1 MDVAGRKR
9 YHYRHHP
16 ETITQKTTMQLTK
29 EDALRAYA
37 RMMNTLDASHL
48 EPFLADDFHYAS
60 QMVFE
65 EITSRDDF
73 LAYITPKLR
82 TIADAGA
89 IAYAEMAWDDSRGAA
104 RAEPCVVMAQNDK
117 DNLVATVLAE
127 VGDGKIRRLD
137 MCIIPPPTQMRRTG
151 EYP

>member
-1 MDVAGRKR
+1 MKLSKFKISLRFILNIKM
-9 YHYRHHP
+9 
-16 ETITQKTTMQLTK
+16 KLLQLTK

-48 EPFLADDFHYAS
+48 EPLLADDFHYAS

-89 IAYAEMAWDDSRGAA
+89 IAYAEMAWDERRGGGGP
-104 RAEPCVVMAQNDK
+104 EPCVVMAQNDK
-117 DNLVATVLAE
+117 DNLVATVLAK

-137 MCIIPPPTQMRRTG
+137 MCIIPSPTQMRRTG

>member
-1 MDVAGRKR
+1 
-9 YHYRHHP
+9 
-16 ETITQKTTMQLTK
+16 MQLTK

-37 RMMNTLDASHL
+37 RMMNTLDVSHL
-48 EPFLADDFHYAS
+48 EPLLADDFHYAS

-73 LAYITPKLR
+73 IAYITPKLR

-89 IAYAEMAWDDSRGAA
+89 TAYAEMAWDDSRGAA
-104 RAEPCVVMAQNDK
+104 RGGGAEPCVVMAQNDK

-137 MCIIPPPTQMRRTG
+137 MCIIPSPNQMRRTG